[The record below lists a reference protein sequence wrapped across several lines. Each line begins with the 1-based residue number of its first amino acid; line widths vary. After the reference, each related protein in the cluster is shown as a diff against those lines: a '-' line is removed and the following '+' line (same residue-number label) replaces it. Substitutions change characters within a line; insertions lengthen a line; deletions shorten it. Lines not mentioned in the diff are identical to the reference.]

1 MHEELNAARHED
13 QNIVGE
19 AQNKGVLPSGARD
32 GKRCERDGGSKKK
45 CLV

>member
-1 MHEELNAARHED
+1 MHEELKGADPKD

-32 GKRCERDGGSKKK
+32 GKRCERGGGSKKK
-45 CLV
+45 CFV